1 MPGCSEDLLHQK
13 LQVGNS
19 FMRLFCVKLLLFGD
33 IILPKQSEVYLTYSL
48 LCLATE
54 EGTEILLFM
63 TKEGFEAVY

>member
-1 MPGCSEDLLHQK
+1 
-13 LQVGNS
+13 
-19 FMRLFCVKLLLFGD
+19 MRLFCVKLLLFGD